1 MVNTIVQIGEIV
13 GTAAF
18 ALFGAMVAVE
28 RRMDLLGVLLLAVTT
43 AVGGGM
49 IRDVLLG
56 ATPPLA
62 LQDPFFI
69 LIAMAVALLVFWARS
84 RKSPAQDGKFFRRLY
99 SLAIFCDTLGLA
111 VFTVTGV
118 NRSIALGYGDNAF
131 LSVFVGILTGVG
143 GGVLRDVMASR
154 VSMILRKE
162 IYAVASLAGG
172 LLYYYLYWLAGEYI
186 ALFCGAAVIV
196 VVRTVAVR
204 YQLNLPVAKPK
215 KEGGV

>member
-18 ALFGAMVAVE
+18 ALLGAMVAVE

-43 AVGGGM
+43 AVGGGI

-84 RKSPAQDGKFFRRLY
+84 RRSPAQDGKFFRRLY

-118 NRSIALGYGDNAF
+118 NRSIALGYGDNVF

-154 VSMILRKE
+154 VPMILRKE

-172 LLYYYLYWLAGEYI
+172 LLYYYLYRLAGEYI

>member
-43 AVGGGM
+43 AVGGGI

-84 RKSPAQDGKFFRRLY
+84 RRSPAQDGKFFRRLY

-154 VSMILRKE
+154 VPMILRKE

-172 LLYYYLYWLAGEYI
+172 LLYYYLYRLAGEYI